1 MPQLF
6 KYIDT
11 HCHLN
16 FKEFK
21 DDADEVIAHSL
32 AADTALIL
40 VSSEIKTSE
49 RAVTYADKYEAG
61 VYAAIGLHPIH
72 LENILAENH
81 NVDGDYK
88 FETRAEEFNY
98 QAYFDLAKGNK
109 KVVAI
114 GEIGLDYFHI
124 DKSSD
129 VAITKDK
136 QIKVFKEQLKLAH
149 NLDLPVII
157 HCREA
162 HEDLLPLLTEFK
174 AEYQKGENWGVIHC
188 FSGDLVL
195 AEKYRELGLM
205 ISFTG
210 LITFAKNWDEVIR
223 NFPIENMMIE
233 TDSPY
238 MAPIP
243 FRGTRNE
250 PKNVREVARRMGMLK
265 SLSME
270 DVGALTYKNAQMIFK
285 I

>member
-1 MPQLF
+1 MDYN
-6 KYIDT
+6 YIDT

-16 FKEFK
+16 FKDFK
-21 DDADEVIAHSL
+21 DDAPELIAKTL
-32 AADTALIL
+32 ATKTAMII
-40 VSSEIKTSE
+40 VGSEFKTSA
-49 RAVTYADKYEAG
+49 RAIEYAKEYDG

-72 LENILAENH
+72 LTEALAENH
-81 NVDGDYK
+81 DENGDYSFK
-88 FETRAEEFNY
+88 ARGEEFDY
-98 QAYFDLAKGNK
+98 QKYLELGKNK

-114 GEIGLDYFHI
+114 GETGLDYYHL
-124 DKSSD
+124 D
-129 VAITKDK
+129 
-136 QIKVFKEQLKLAH
+136 KEQDIAAQKEKQKEVFIKQLELARELKV
-149 NLDLPVII
+149 PVII

-162 HEDLLPLLTEFK
+162 HDDL
-174 AEYQKGENWGVIHC
+174 YQILKSWQEKNSLGEKPWGVIHC
-188 FSGDLVL
+188 FSGDLEL
-195 AEKYRELGLM
+195 ANKYIALGLM